1 MQNILFLFL
10 LSNLLSLVKSF
21 SLEYKYT
28 NIYNTNNQMYSYYFN
43 SNQLS
48 NNHYSNYFNSNTLRS
63 ISSYKYNS
71 FNNYLSIIK
80 TISWHSISSYQY
92 SKPYNSFNNY
102 LSIIKTMPSQS
113 MSTLYYSTRDTTSD
127 TTSVNTLI
135 PTLAPTPIATLV
147 PTPIATLAPT
157 PIATLA
163 PTPIATL
170 APTPIATLVPTPIA
184 TLAPTPIA
192 TLAPTPIATLA
203 PTPIATL
210 VPTLIP
216 TKKQTEMPTIQ
227 EVSIMSFDT
236 KLTFDNYDSE
246 ELDIK
251 SQQAII
257 IATANSMNIS
267 DSYVEYIGSTLKTRR
282 LSIFRILGYNI
293 IVTLKTTIPLQSQ
306 RDPSSLYETLT
317 TNLINSV
324 NSGLFTTYLITA
336 SNTLGITSFANSSI
350 TSVQNDDY
358 VIKEPDKPYIK
369 ENENETSYN
378 YNIIYIIFGVLL
390 SVYLLLYFVWLRK
403 KYVNKN
409 RQLRSLFSNMTNPTD
424 ITIRIV
430 EN

>member
-1 MQNILFLFL
+1 MKNILILIL
-10 LSNLLSLVKSF
+10 VSNLLSPVKSF
-21 SLEYKYT
+21 SIDYRYS
-28 NIYNTNNQMYSYYFN
+28 NNQFYSNYFGNSRFDSYYSNYFN

-48 NNHYSNYFNSNTLRS
+48 YNLNSNYFNSNTLQS
-63 ISSYKYNS
+63 MSSYKYDS

-80 TISWHSISSYQY
+80 SLPSQSIANYQY
-92 SKPYNSFNNY
+92 SKSYDSFNNY
-102 LSIIKTMPSQS
+102 LSIIKSLPSQS
-113 MSTLYYSTRDTTSD
+113 IANYYSISAPTLSPTLTPTLTPTIIPTS
-127 TTSVNTLI
+127 I
-135 PTLAPTPIATLV
+135 PTLVPVATLV
-147 PTPIATLAPT
+147 PTKT
-157 PIATLA
+157 
-163 PTPIATL
+163 
-170 APTPIATLVPTPIA
+170 
-184 TLAPTPIA
+184 
-192 TLAPTPIATLA
+192 
-203 PTPIATL
+203 
-210 VPTLIP
+210 
-216 TKKQTEMPTIQ
+216 QTEMPTIK
-227 EVSIMSFDT
+227 EVSTMSFDT

-267 DSYVEYIGSTLKTRR
+267 DTYVEYIGSTIKTRR
-282 LSIFRILGYNI
+282 LSVFKILGFNI

-306 RDPSSLYETLT
+306 RDPSSLYATLT

-358 VIKEPDKPYIK
+358 VIKQPDKPRIK
-369 ENENETSYN
+369 EKEKENKTSNN

-403 KYVNKN
+403 KYLNKN

>member
-1 MQNILFLFL
+1 MKNILILIL
-10 LSNLLSLVKSF
+10 VSNLLSPVKSF
-21 SLEYKYT
+21 SIDYRYS
-28 NIYNTNNQMYSYYFN
+28 NNQFYSNYFGNSRFDSYYSNYFN

-48 NNHYSNYFNSNTLRS
+48 YNLNSNYFNSNTLQS
-63 ISSYKYNS
+63 MSSYKYDS

-80 TISWHSISSYQY
+80 SLPSQSIANYQY
-92 SKPYNSFNNY
+92 SKSYDSFNNY
-102 LSIIKTMPSQS
+102 LSIIKSLPSQS
-113 MSTLYYSTRDTTSD
+113 IANYYSISAP
-127 TTSVNTLI
+127 TLTPTLTPTLSPTLSPTLTPTII
-135 PTLAPTPIATLV
+135 PTSI
-147 PTPIATLAPT
+147 
-157 PIATLA
+157 
-163 PTPIATL
+163 
-170 APTPIATLVPTPIA
+170 
-184 TLAPTPIA
+184 
-192 TLAPTPIATLA
+192 
-203 PTPIATL
+203 
-210 VPTLIP
+210 PTLIP
-216 TKKQTEMPTIQ
+216 TKTQTEMPTIK
-227 EVSIMSFDT
+227 EVSTMSFDT

-267 DSYVEYIGSTLKTRR
+267 DTYVEYIGSTLKTRR

-306 RDPSSLYETLT
+306 RDPSSLYATLT

-358 VIKEPDKPYIK
+358 VIKQPDKPRIK
-369 ENENETSYN
+369 EKEKENKTSNN

-403 KYVNKN
+403 KYLNKN

>member
-1 MQNILFLFL
+1 MKNILILIL
-10 LSNLLSLVKSF
+10 VSNLLSPVKSF
-21 SLEYKYT
+21 SIDYRYS
-28 NIYNTNNQMYSYYFN
+28 NNQFYSNYFGNSRFDSYYSNYFN

-48 NNHYSNYFNSNTLRS
+48 YNLNSNYFNSNTLQS
-63 ISSYKYNS
+63 MSSYKYDS

-80 TISWHSISSYQY
+80 SLPSQSIANYQY
-92 SKPYNSFNNY
+92 SKSYDSFNNY
-102 LSIIKTMPSQS
+102 LSIIKSLPSQS
-113 MSTLYYSTRDTTSD
+113 IANYYSISAP
-127 TTSVNTLI
+127 TLTPTLTPTLSPTLSPTLTPTII
-135 PTLAPTPIATLV
+135 PTSI
-147 PTPIATLAPT
+147 
-157 PIATLA
+157 
-163 PTPIATL
+163 
-170 APTPIATLVPTPIA
+170 
-184 TLAPTPIA
+184 
-192 TLAPTPIATLA
+192 
-203 PTPIATL
+203 
-210 VPTLIP
+210 PTLIP
-216 TKKQTEMPTIQ
+216 TKTQTEMPTIK
-227 EVSIMSFDT
+227 EVSTMSFDT

-267 DSYVEYIGSTLKTRR
+267 DTYVEYIGSTIKTRR
-282 LSIFRILGYNI
+282 LSVFKILGFNI

-306 RDPSSLYETLT
+306 RDPSSLYATLT

-358 VIKEPDKPYIK
+358 VIKQPDKPRIK
-369 ENENETSYN
+369 EKEKENKTSNN

-403 KYVNKN
+403 KYLNKN

>member
-1 MQNILFLFL
+1 MKNILFLIL
-10 LSNLLSLVKSF
+10 LSNLLSSVKSF
-21 SLEYKYT
+21 SIDYRYT
-28 NIYNTNNQMYSYYFN
+28 NSYNTNNQIYSYYFN

-48 NNHYSNYFNSNTLRS
+48 YNHYSNYFNSKYFNSNALQS
-63 ISSYKYNS
+63 ISCYKYNS

-80 TISWHSISSYQY
+80 SIPSQSIKNYY
-92 SKPYNSFNNY
+92 SKSYISFNNY
-102 LSIIKTMPSQS
+102 LSIIKSLPSQS
-113 MSTLYYSTRDTTSD
+113 KANYYSISAPTSVN
-127 TTSVNTLI
+127 TLAPTSVNTLI
-135 PTLAPTPIATLV
+135 PTSVNTLVPTSIATLIPTSVNTLV
-147 PTPIATLAPT
+147 PTPIATFA
-157 PIATLA
+157 
-163 PTPIATL
+163 
-170 APTPIATLVPTPIA
+170 
-184 TLAPTPIA
+184 
-192 TLAPTPIATLA
+192 
-203 PTPIATL
+203 
-210 VPTLIP
+210 PTLIP

-267 DSYVEYIGSTLKTRR
+267 ESYIEYIGSTLKTRR

-306 RDPSSLYETLT
+306 RDPSSLYTKLT

-358 VIKEPDKPYIK
+358 VIKEPYKPDIK

>member
-1 MQNILFLFL
+1 MKNILFLIL
-10 LSNLLSLVKSF
+10 LSNLLSVVKSF
-21 SLEYKYT
+21 SIDYRYT
-28 NIYNTNNQMYSYYFN
+28 NSYNTNNQINSYYFN

-48 NNHYSNYFNSNTLRS
+48 YNHYSNYFNSKYFNSNALQS

-80 TISWHSISSYQY
+80 SIPSQCIANYY
-92 SKPYNSFNNY
+92 SKSYISFNNY
-102 LSIIKTMPSQS
+102 LSIIKSIPSQS
-113 MSTLYYSTRDTTSD
+113 IANYYSIS
-127 TTSVNTLI
+127 
-135 PTLAPTPIATLV
+135 APTFIATLV
-147 PTPIATLAPT
+147 
-157 PIATLA
+157 

-184 TLAPTPIA
+184 TLVPTPIA
-192 TLAPTPIATLA
+192 TLA
-203 PTPIATL
+203 
-210 VPTLIP
+210 PTLIP

-227 EVSIMSFDT
+227 EVSTMSFDT

-251 SQQAII
+251 SQEAII

-267 DSYVEYIGSTLKTRR
+267 DRYVEYIGSTIKTRR

-306 RDPSSLYETLT
+306 RDPSSLYATLT

-358 VIKEPDKPYIK
+358 VIKQPDKPRIK
-369 ENENETSYN
+369 EKEKENKTSNN

-403 KYVNKN
+403 KYLNKN

>member
-1 MQNILFLFL
+1 MQNILILIL
-10 LSNLLSLVKSF
+10 VSNLLSGVKSF
-21 SLEYKYT
+21 SIDYRYT
-28 NIYNTNNQMYSYYFN
+28 NSYNTNNQIYSYYFN

-48 NNHYSNYFNSNTLRS
+48 YNHYSNYLNSNYFNSNALQS

-80 TISWHSISSYQY
+80 SI
-92 SKPYNSFNNY
+92 
-102 LSIIKTMPSQS
+102 PSQS
-113 MSTLYYSTRDTTSD
+113 VANYYSI
-127 TTSVNTLI
+127 SVPIATLGPTLAPTLAPVATLIPTLI
-135 PTLAPTPIATLV
+135 PTLAPTLLPV
-147 PTPIATLAPT
+147 ATLAPT
-157 PIATLA
+157 LLPVATLA
-163 PTPIATL
+163 
-170 APTPIATLVPTPIA
+170 
-184 TLAPTPIA
+184 
-192 TLAPTPIATLA
+192 
-203 PTPIATL
+203 
-210 VPTLIP
+210 PTLIP

-227 EVSIMSFDT
+227 EVASMSFDT

-257 IATANSMNIS
+257 IATANSMNVS
-267 DSYVEYIGSTLKTRR
+267 ETYVEYIGSTLKTRR
-282 LSIFRILGYNI
+282 LSIFRILGFNI

-306 RDPSSLYETLT
+306 RDPSSLYADLT
-317 TNLINSV
+317 SNLINSV
-324 NSGLFTTYLITA
+324 NSGLFTSYLMTA

-350 TSVQNDDY
+350 SSVQNDDY
-358 VIKEPDKPYIK
+358 VIKEPYKPRIK

-403 KYVNKN
+403 KYLNKN

>member
-1 MQNILFLFL
+1 MKNILFLIL
-10 LSNLLSLVKSF
+10 LSNLLSPVKSF
-21 SLEYKYT
+21 SIDYRYT
-28 NIYNTNNQMYSYYFN
+28 NSYNTNNQIISYYFN

-48 NNHYSNYFNSNTLRS
+48 YNHYSNYFNSKYFNSNALQS
-63 ISSYKYNS
+63 ISSYKCNS

-80 TISWHSISSYQY
+80 SI
-92 SKPYNSFNNY
+92 
-102 LSIIKTMPSQS
+102 PSQS
-113 MSTLYYSTRDTTSD
+113 ISNYYSIS
-127 TTSVNTLI
+127 
-135 PTLAPTPIATLV
+135 APTFIATLV
-147 PTPIATLAPT
+147 PTLAPV
-157 PIATLA
+157 
-163 PTPIATL
+163 
-170 APTPIATLVPTPIA
+170 ATLVPTLVP
-184 TLAPTPIA
+184 TLAPVA
-192 TLAPTPIATLA
+192 
-203 PTPIATL
+203 
-210 VPTLIP
+210 TLIP

-227 EVSIMSFDT
+227 EVSTMIFDT

-282 LSIFRILGYNI
+282 LSIFRILGFNI

-306 RDPSSLYETLT
+306 RDPSSLYKILT

-324 NSGLFTTYLITA
+324 NSGLFTSYLITA
-336 SNTLGITSFANSSI
+336 SNTLGINTFANVSI
-350 TSVQNDDY
+350 LSVQNDDY
-358 VIKEPDKPYIK
+358 VIKEPSKPPHIKEK
-369 ENENETSYN
+369 ENENETTYN
-378 YNIIYIIFGVLL
+378 YNIIYIIFSVLL

-403 KYVNKN
+403 KYLNKN

>member
-1 MQNILFLFL
+1 MKNILFLIL
-10 LSNLLSLVKSF
+10 LSNLLSPVKSF
-21 SLEYKYT
+21 SIDYRYT
-28 NIYNTNNQMYSYYFN
+28 NSYNTNNQINSYYFN

-48 NNHYSNYFNSNTLRS
+48 YNHYSNYFNSKYFNSNALQS

-80 TISWHSISSYQY
+80 SIPSQCIANYY
-92 SKPYNSFNNY
+92 SKSYISFNNY
-102 LSIIKTMPSQS
+102 LSIIKSIPSQS
-113 MSTLYYSTRDTTSD
+113 IANYYSI
-127 TTSVNTLI
+127 SV
-135 PTLAPTPIATLV
+135 PTFIATLV

-163 PTPIATL
+163 PTPIATF
-170 APTPIATLVPTPIA
+170 
-184 TLAPTPIA
+184 APTPIA
-192 TLAPTPIATLA
+192 TLA
-203 PTPIATL
+203 
-210 VPTLIP
+210 PTLIP

-227 EVSIMSFDT
+227 EVSTMSFDT

-251 SQQAII
+251 SQEAII

-267 DSYVEYIGSTLKTRR
+267 DRYVEYIGSTIKTRR
-282 LSIFRILGYNI
+282 LSIFKILGFNI
-293 IVTLKTTIPLQSQ
+293 IVTLKTTIPLQNQ
-306 RDPSSLYETLT
+306 RDPSSLYKILT

-324 NSGLFTTYLITA
+324 NSGLFTSYLITA
-336 SNTLGITSFANSSI
+336 SNTLGITSFSNSSI
-350 TSVQNDDY
+350 SSVQNDDY
-358 VIKEPDKPYIK
+358 VIKEPYKPRIK
-369 ENENETSYN
+369 ENETSYN
-378 YNIIYIIFGVLL
+378 YNIIYIIFSVLL

-403 KYVNKN
+403 KYLNKN

>member
-1 MQNILFLFL
+1 
-10 LSNLLSLVKSF
+10 
-21 SLEYKYT
+21 
-28 NIYNTNNQMYSYYFN
+28 
-43 SNQLS
+43 
-48 NNHYSNYFNSNTLRS
+48 
-63 ISSYKYNS
+63 
-71 FNNYLSIIK
+71 
-80 TISWHSISSYQY
+80 
-92 SKPYNSFNNY
+92 
-102 LSIIKTMPSQS
+102 
-113 MSTLYYSTRDTTSD
+113 
-127 TTSVNTLI
+127 
-135 PTLAPTPIATLV
+135 
-147 PTPIATLAPT
+147 
-157 PIATLA
+157 
-163 PTPIATL
+163 
-170 APTPIATLVPTPIA
+170 
-184 TLAPTPIA
+184 
-192 TLAPTPIATLA
+192 
-203 PTPIATL
+203 
-210 VPTLIP
+210 
-216 TKKQTEMPTIQ
+216 MPTIK
-227 EVSIMSFDT
+227 EVSTMSFDT

-267 DSYVEYIGSTLKTRR
+267 DTYVEYIGSTIKTRR
-282 LSIFRILGYNI
+282 LSVFKILGFNI

-306 RDPSSLYETLT
+306 RDPSSLYATLT

-358 VIKEPDKPYIK
+358 VIKQPDKPRIK
-369 ENENETSYN
+369 EKEKENKTSNN

-403 KYVNKN
+403 KYLNKN

>member
-1 MQNILFLFL
+1 MP
-10 LSNLLSLVKSF
+10 
-21 SLEYKYT
+21 T
-28 NIYNTNNQMYSYYFN
+28 
-43 SNQLS
+43 
-48 NNHYSNYFNSNTLRS
+48 S
-63 ISSYKYNS
+63 IA
-71 FNNYLSIIK
+71 
-80 TISWHSISSYQY
+80 
-92 SKPYNSFNNY
+92 
-102 LSIIKTMPSQS
+102 
-113 MSTLYYSTRDTTSD
+113 
-127 TTSVNTLI
+127 TSVNTFI
-135 PTLAPTPIATLV
+135 PTYAPTPIATLV
-147 PTPIATLAPT
+147 PT
-157 PIATLA
+157 
-163 PTPIATL
+163 
-170 APTPIATLVPTPIA
+170 LVPTPIA
-184 TLAPTPIA
+184 TFA
-192 TLAPTPIATLA
+192 
-203 PTPIATL
+203 
-210 VPTLIP
+210 PTLIP

-227 EVSIMSFDT
+227 EVSTMSFDT

-267 DSYVEYIGSTLKTRR
+267 DTYVKYIGSTLKTRR

-306 RDPSSLYETLT
+306 RDPSLLYTKLT

-324 NSGLFTTYLITA
+324 NSGLFTSYLITA
-336 SNTLGITSFANSSI
+336 SNTLGINTFVNVSI
-350 TSVQNDDY
+350 LSVENDDY
-358 VIKEPDKPYIK
+358 VIKEPYKPDIK

-409 RQLRSLFSNMTNPTD
+409 RELRSLFSNMTNPTD

>member
-1 MQNILFLFL
+1 MKNIYFLIL
-10 LSNLLSLVKSF
+10 LSNLLSPVKSF
-21 SLEYKYT
+21 SIDYRYT
-28 NIYNTNNQMYSYYFN
+28 NSYNTNNQIYSYYFN

-48 NNHYSNYFNSNTLRS
+48 YNHYSNYFNSKYFNSNALKS
-63 ISSYKYNS
+63 ISYYKYNS

-80 TISWHSISSYQY
+80 SIPSQSISVYQY
-92 SKPYNSFNNY
+92 SKSYNSFNSY
-102 LSIIKTMPSQS
+102 LSIIKSIPSES
-113 MSTLYYSTRDTTSD
+113 IANYYSISAPTFRPTPISTLTP
-127 TTSVNTLI
+127 TSVTTLI
-135 PTLAPTPIATLV
+135 PTSVTTLIPTPIATFV
-147 PTPIATLAPT
+147 PTSVT
-157 PIATLA
+157 
-163 PTPIATL
+163 
-170 APTPIATLVPTPIA
+170 
-184 TLAPTPIA
+184 
-192 TLAPTPIATLA
+192 
-203 PTPIATL
+203 
-210 VPTLIP
+210 TLIP

-227 EVSIMSFDT
+227 EVSTMSFDT

-267 DSYVEYIGSTLKTRR
+267 DTYVEYIGSTLKTRR

-306 RDPSSLYETLT
+306 RDPSSLYATLT

-324 NSGLFTTYLITA
+324 NSGLFTSYLITA
-336 SNTLGITSFANSSI
+336 SNTLGINTFANVSI
-350 TSVQNDDY
+350 LSVENDDY
-358 VIKEPDKPYIK
+358 VIKEPYKPDIK

-409 RQLRSLFSNMTNPTD
+409 RELRSLFSNMTNPTD

>member
-1 MQNILFLFL
+1 MKNILYLIL
-10 LSNLLSLVKSF
+10 LSNLLSPVKSF
-21 SLEYKYT
+21 SIDYRYT
-28 NIYNTNNQMYSYYFN
+28 NSYNTNNQINSYYFN

-48 NNHYSNYFNSNTLRS
+48 YNHYSNYFNSKYFNSNALQS

-80 TISWHSISSYQY
+80 SIPSQCIANYY
-92 SKPYNSFNNY
+92 SKSYISFNNY
-102 LSIIKTMPSQS
+102 LSIIKSIPSQS
-113 MSTLYYSTRDTTSD
+113 IANYYSIS
-127 TTSVNTLI
+127 
-135 PTLAPTPIATLV
+135 APTFIATLV
-147 PTPIATLAPT
+147 PTPITTLAPT

-163 PTPIATL
+163 
-170 APTPIATLVPTPIA
+170 
-184 TLAPTPIA
+184 
-192 TLAPTPIATLA
+192 
-203 PTPIATL
+203 
-210 VPTLIP
+210 PTLIP

-227 EVSIMSFDT
+227 EVSTMSFDT

-251 SQQAII
+251 SQEAII

-267 DSYVEYIGSTLKTRR
+267 DRYVEYIGSTIKTRR
-282 LSIFRILGYNI
+282 LSIFKILGFNI

-306 RDPSSLYETLT
+306 RDPSSLYKILT

-324 NSGLFTTYLITA
+324 NSGLFTSYLITA
-336 SNTLGITSFANSSI
+336 SNTLGITSFSNSSI
-350 TSVQNDDY
+350 SSVQNDDY
-358 VIKEPDKPYIK
+358 VIKEPYKPRIK
-369 ENENETSYN
+369 ENETSYN
-378 YNIIYIIFGVLL
+378 YNIIYIIFSVLL

-403 KYVNKN
+403 KYLNKN